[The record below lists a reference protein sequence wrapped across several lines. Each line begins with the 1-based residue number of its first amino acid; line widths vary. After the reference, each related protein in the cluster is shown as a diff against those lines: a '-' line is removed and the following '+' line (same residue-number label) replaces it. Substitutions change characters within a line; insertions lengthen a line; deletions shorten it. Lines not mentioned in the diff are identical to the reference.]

1 MKSHRWHSSLG
12 KLTHTTLNADINVTP
27 LVDVCLVLLI
37 IFMVVTPM
45 LQKGVPINL
54 PITEDPE
61 KTPDTEKQLQIS
73 VKADG
78 SVYLGSTV
86 VRKEQVQSELE
97 QIHQRTPDREIAVKG
112 DKLVKYGAVLDVLKA
127 CREVGFNN
135 VGRSEEHTSE
145 LQSQFHLVCRL
156 LLEKKKKKHQK
167 DIQTDT
173 HSNNTDENYDFTYIE
188 ILHKSSFRHKSVLY
202 T

>member
-1 MKSHRWHSSLG
+1 MKRHTWHSSAG
-12 KLTHTTLNADINVTP
+12 KFQKASMNSEINVTP

-54 PITEDPE
+54 PVTEEPE
-61 KTPDTEKQLQIS
+61 RTPDTEKQLQIS
-73 VKADG
+73 VKSDG

-97 QIHQRTPDREIAVKG
+97 SIHQKSPDREIAVKG
-112 DKLVKYGAVLDVLKA
+112 DKQVKYGAVLDVLKA

-135 VGRSEEHTSE
+135 VG
-145 LQSQFHLVCRL
+145 LIAQP
-156 LLEKKKKKHQK
+156 KKSPNQG
-167 DIQTDT
+167 
-173 HSNNTDENYDFTYIE
+173 S
-188 ILHKSSFRHKSVLY
+188 
-202 T
+202 

>member
-1 MKSHRWHSSLG
+1 MIRHRWHSSVG
-12 KLTHTTLNADINVTP
+12 KLQKTAMNSEINVTP

-45 LQKGVPINL
+45 LQKGVPVNL
-54 PITEDPE
+54 PETEGPE
-61 KTPDTEKQLQIS
+61 KTPDSEKQMLIS

-97 QIHQRTPDREIAVKG
+97 TIHQKTPDREIAVKG

-127 CREVGFNN
+127 LREVGFNN
-135 VGRSEEHTSE
+135 VGLIAQPKNAPQQGT
-145 LQSQFHLVCRL
+145 
-156 LLEKKKKKHQK
+156 
-167 DIQTDT
+167 
-173 HSNNTDENYDFTYIE
+173 
-188 ILHKSSFRHKSVLY
+188 
-202 T
+202 

>member
-1 MKSHRWHSSLG
+1 MATHRWHSSLG
-12 KLTHTTLNADINVTP
+12 KFSAASLTSDINVTP

-54 PITEDPE
+54 PVAEDPE

-73 VKADG
+73 VKMDG
-78 SVYLGSTV
+78 SVYLGSV
-86 VRKEQVQSELE
+86 VVMKQQVQSELE

-112 DKLVKYGAVLDVLKA
+112 DKLVKYGAVLDVLKS

-135 VGRSEEHTSE
+135 VG
-145 LQSQFHLVCRL
+145 LIAQP
-156 LLEKKKKKHQK
+156 KKSPGEGT
-167 DIQTDT
+167 I
-173 HSNNTDENYDFTYIE
+173 
-188 ILHKSSFRHKSVLY
+188 
-202 T
+202 